1 MTTYSAYTD
10 QDLTALLKEGD
21 VAAFT
26 EIYDRFQP
34 LLYVY
39 ACKIVK
45 DDDEAEDIVQDVFI
59 YLWDKREDIHFT
71 ASLKA
76 YLYSAVKY
84 KFMNL
89 LDHKKVRADY
99 SASMQRFMD
108 VGDYITDNYIRE
120 KEFIAVIESEVAL
133 LPEKMREVFLMSR
146 KQNLSNKQIA
156 DRLNIT
162 EKTAR
167 NQVNTALHKLRVRL
181 GLFKFLMF
189 LIFY

>member
-1 MTTYSAYTD
+1 MSVYSTYTD
-10 QDLTALLKEGD
+10 QEL
-21 VAAFT
+21 AAFLKQGNKDAYT
-26 EIYDRFQP
+26 QIYDRFQP

-45 DDDEAEDIVQDVFI
+45 DDYEAEDIVQEVFI
-59 YLWDKREDIHFT
+59 YLWDKREDINFIT
-71 ASLKA
+71 SLKS

-99 SASMQRFMD
+99 SASMQRFID
-108 VGDYITDNYIRE
+108 SGDYITDNYIRE
-120 KEFIAVIESEVAL
+120 KEFIALIEREVAL
-133 LPEKMREVFLMSR
+133 LPEKMREVFLLSR
-146 KQNLSNKQIA
+146 KENLSNKEIA

-167 NQVNTALHKLRVRL
+167 NQVNTALQKLRIRL

>member
-1 MTTYSAYTD
+1 MSVYSTYTD
-10 QDLTALLKEGD
+10 QEL
-21 VAAFT
+21 AAFLKQGNKDAYT
-26 EIYDRFQP
+26 QIYDRFQP

-45 DDDEAEDIVQDVFI
+45 DDYEAEDIVQEVFI
-59 YLWDKREDIHFT
+59 YLWDKREDINFIT
-71 ASLKA
+71 SLKS

-99 SASMQRFMD
+99 SASMQRFID
-108 VGDYITDNYIRE
+108 SGDYITDNYIRE
-120 KEFIAVIESEVAL
+120 KEFIALIEREIAL
-133 LPEKMREVFLMSR
+133 LPEKMREVFLLSR
-146 KQNLSNKQIA
+146 KENLSNKEIA

-167 NQVNTALHKLRVRL
+167 NQVNTALQKLRVRL